1 MAATF
6 SYAQAAK
13 GIAATQ
19 PSTKTTPETN
29 DLPKSEEQVAGSAP
43 AAENAVTSKSET
55 PQEAADAP
63 VTAEKESEST
73 AAKSNG
79 TGTSTPNAA
88 NSSPKAGEESNT
100 PNGTSEPT
108 SEKQSQRG
116 DKQKNGTDKKDKSD
130 NEKEKSEPPKE
141 LKAAPLPSVNVW
153 QQRKEAHEAKA
164 KALGVSKP
172 APTAAKTTSKTASA
186 ASSISGDNQQE
197 QPKPAN
203 TKKSDNRR
211 KADGGKG
218 RDDTAS
224 LPPVADA
231 TLWPT
236 PQVAQG
242 EEKKKAQ
249 DKPEKTER
257 LEKSAS
263 TRGKE
268 KWMPVP
274 YVPTAV
280 FNTPL
285 PSAARRGGRAA
296 RGGRETGRNGSHGS
310 EKSAAGQG
318 ASKQTTPAERGR
330 NDPSTA
336 RANSLPAPSRRSNSA
351 DAGVADA
358 RKPQVTDRSRG
369 PKGADNAAAAA
380 GKHGNGSEG
389 FSRHQKA
396 FARNHDKSGDQSGR
410 NAHVPSDSHS
420 GPRSGVSNDRRF
432 DNGPKSADFPG
443 FNGKEKEFSRES
455 RRGGGSHR
463 GRGGHSGYNS
473 AQNSHFANNHGHN
486 GFAHPKFG
494 FNDRQRSQPH
504 GLGNGSR
511 GHGMSMR
518 SPSLPN
524 STAMYGVY
532 PFPADI
538 NTMYGFQ
545 TMAAGPMSAVPYQQY
560 MEPFS
565 LMSMISMQLEYYF
578 SVDNLCKDLFLR
590 KHMDTQ
596 GFVALSFIGNFKRI
610 KNLTEDF
617 ELLRHVCR
625 NLRNVEHI
633 QGDDGI
639 DRLRPR
645 EKWEQW
651 VLPIE
656 QRDPSAQHHGPSMVK
671 SDESVH
677 NHVDGA
683 TNGSVS
689 LPNGTGEPA
698 SKTPLSSE
706 APEFSPAQAANS
718 QSESTNV

>member
-19 PSTKTTPETN
+19 PSAKTTPDTN
-29 DLPKSEEQVAGSAP
+29 QPSKPEDQTEVD
-43 AAENAVTSKSET
+43 NTVTSTLET
-55 PQEAADAP
+55 PQEPETAP
-63 VTAEKESEST
+63 VTNEKELEST
-73 AAKSNG
+73 ASKANG
-79 TGTSTPNAA
+79 TGTSTPSAA
-88 NSSPKAGEESNT
+88 NSSQKPEEESNT
-100 PNGTSEPT
+100 PNGTSESS
-108 SEKQSQRG
+108 SEKPSETPAA
-116 DKQKNGTDKKDKSD
+116 DKQSNGTEKKKGD
-130 NEKEKSEPPKE
+130 EKEKSEPPKE
-141 LKAAPLPSVNVW
+141 LKAAPLPSVNIW
-153 QQRKEAHEAKA
+153 QQRKEAQEAKA
-164 KALGVSKP
+164 KAIASLKP
-172 APTAAKTTSKTASA
+172 ASTGGKATSKTTSA
-186 ASSISGDNQQE
+186 ASSISGDNQQD
-197 QPKPAN
+197 QAKATSN
-203 TKKSDNRR
+203 KKSDNRR
-211 KADGGKG
+211 KADGGKA
-218 RDDTAS
+218 RDDAAA

-231 TLWPT
+231 TSWPT
-236 PQVAQG
+236 PQVALG

-249 DKPEKTER
+249 DKPEKA
-257 LEKSAS
+257 EKSEKSSS

-296 RGGRETGRNGSHGS
+296 RGGRDTGRNGSHGS
-310 EKSAAGQG
+310 DKSPAGQG
-318 ASKQTTPAERGR
+318 AQAAAKQTAPAERGR
-330 NDPSTA
+330 NEPSTA
-336 RANSLPAPSRRSNSA
+336 RANSLPAPSRRSNSV

-358 RKPQVTDRSRG
+358 RKPQVTDRTRG
-369 PKGADNAAAAA
+369 PKGADNAAGAAA
-380 GKHGNGSEG
+380 KHGNGGDG
-389 FSRHQKA
+389 FPRHQKG
-396 FARNHDKSGDQSGR
+396 FARNHDAAHKGGDQSGR
-410 NAHVPSDSHS
+410 NANVPADANA
-420 GPRSGVSNDRRF
+420 RSGASNDRRF
-432 DNGPKSADFPG
+432 DNGPKSADFAG
-443 FNGKEKEFSRES
+443 VNGKEKEFSRES

-463 GRGGHSGYNS
+463 GRGGYNG
-473 AQNSHFANNHGHN
+473 AQNSHFANHN
-486 GFAHPKFG
+486 GFAHAKSFG

-524 STAMYGVY
+524 SAAMYGVY

-538 NTMYGFQ
+538 NTMYGYQ
-545 TMAAGPMSAVPYQQY
+545 PMTAGPMSAVPYQGY

-590 KHMDTQ
+590 KHMDSQ
-596 GFVALSFIGNFKRI
+596 GFVALGFIAGFKRI

-633 QGDDGI
+633 QGEDGV

-645 EKWEQW
+645 ERWEQW
-651 VLPIE
+651 VFPIE
-656 QRDPSAQHHGPSMVK
+656 LRDPSAQHHGPAQAK
-671 SDESVH
+671 SDESAI
-677 NHVDGA
+677 NHMDGA

-689 LPNGTGEPA
+689 LPNGTAETPV

-706 APEFSPAQAANS
+706 APEFSPATAVS
-718 QSESTNV
+718 QSETANRVD